1 MKWVSIIAIFL
12 GGCSTTS
19 HLEKTNIKNKPIIYT
34 PIDKSL
40 LKDIKPYG
48 DRELT
53 LKEKLKQQ
61 KQKECRDKINKRNQE
76 EKMRTGNEPNF
87 LQELIDAYAC
97 DD

>member
-48 DRELT
+48 D
-53 LKEKLKQQ
+53 
-61 KQKECRDKINKRNQE
+61 
-76 EKMRTGNEPNF
+76 
-87 LQELIDAYAC
+87 
-97 DD
+97 